1 MSFRNKQPV
10 PPTRN
15 RSASA
20 TRNGS
25 GSGYSYG
32 SNRPRSTGFFN
43 SNTNPYSSY
52 STSASSNPY
61 GGYSSPYSSYSSN
74 YKSPYFA
81 NSYRNTSNNN
91 GNSNSGYASL
101 TIPAKALT
109 NINVVT
115 PNYSKMYENSKDY
128 IKNSS
133 GHTSRRDMHRNGSFH
148 RDRSLS
154 RSQSS
159 LVSGMGSR
167 SLSLTSLNSEGYYV
181 S

>member
-20 TRNGS
+20 SRNGS
-25 GSGYSYG
+25 GSSFSYG

-43 SNTNPYSSY
+43 ANTNPYSPY
-52 STSASSNPY
+52 SAASNSY

-81 NSYRNTSNNN
+81 NNYRNNNTN
-91 GNSNSGYASL
+91 GNNGYASL
-101 TIPAKALT
+101 TIPAKALA

-154 RSQSS
+154 RSQGS
-159 LVSGMGSR
+159 LISGMGSR
-167 SLSLTSLNSEGYYV
+167 SLSLTSLNSEGYFV
-181 S
+181 SFCY